1 MENTSKTIGF
11 SIIQISTE
19 QFATI
24 PEAFKVTEQAQIQH
38 ELSFGID
45 KNERRVYVRKSARYH
60 HFDNP
65 NPFIIIDVSCQFLI
79 TIEDWEKVK
88 QVESDN
94 IILPRDFGIHLAM
107 LVAGT
112 LRGILHT
119 KTENTIFNQFVFP
132 PIDIT
137 ALVPSDVIFE

>member
-60 HFDNP
+60 HFDKS
-65 NPFIIIDVSCQFLI
+65 NPFIILDVSCQFLI

-112 LRGILHT
+112 LRVILHT